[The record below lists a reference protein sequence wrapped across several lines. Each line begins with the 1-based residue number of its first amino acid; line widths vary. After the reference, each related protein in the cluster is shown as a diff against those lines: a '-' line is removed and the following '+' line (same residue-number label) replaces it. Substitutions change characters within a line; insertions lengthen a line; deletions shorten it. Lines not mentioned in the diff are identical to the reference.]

1 MKTVLLS
8 LITGFCT
15 FTSLAAQ
22 VTSNDHLQKRA
33 ERICDSIRTTYLPDK
48 RVGIFQTEFRLNG
61 SHLVLTGNTTLP
73 DASQALQAS
82 LQKAGFE
89 VEGNLRLL
97 PDTEELGE
105 KTWGVVN
112 MSVCNMR
119 SAPDYDAG
127 QSTQALLGMPV
138 KIIEKDGW
146 LHVQTPDEYLSWVLP
161 ASIQRM
167 TRAELSEW
175 NRSPQI
181 VVTDIYGFV
190 YSQASEKSQTV
201 SDVVSCNRLKYL
213 GKKGKFYEVGY
224 TDGRRGFLP
233 KRSGQPLDEWRKNIK
248 HDAESILNSGRLL
261 IGVPYMW
268 SGTST
273 KGVDCSGFVRTTLL
287 MHDIIIPRDA
297 SQQALKGQRIEI
309 EEGFKN
315 LQPGDLLLFGTK
327 AQNGKR
333 ERVSHVGFYTNNGRF
348 IHSLGWV
355 KEASFNPE
363 DPDYDAYDLNRLLFA
378 VRILPFIN
386 QEKGLNTT
394 DQNEFYH

>member
-138 KIIEKDGW
+138 KIIEKDDDGNNDDIDSVSGK
-146 LHVQTPDEYLSWVLP
+146 VQDSKIKTKWKV
-161 ASIQRM
+161 
-167 TRAELSEW
+167 
-175 NRSPQI
+175 
-181 VVTDIYGFV
+181 IY
-190 YSQASEKSQTV
+190 Y
-201 SDVVSCNRLKYL
+201 
-213 GKKGKFYEVGY
+213 
-224 TDGRRGFLP
+224 
-233 KRSGQPLDEWRKNIK
+233 
-248 HDAESILNSGRLL
+248 
-261 IGVPYMW
+261 
-268 SGTST
+268 
-273 KGVDCSGFVRTTLL
+273 
-287 MHDIIIPRDA
+287 
-297 SQQALKGQRIEI
+297 
-309 EEGFKN
+309 
-315 LQPGDLLLFGTK
+315 
-327 AQNGKR
+327 
-333 ERVSHVGFYTNNGRF
+333 
-348 IHSLGWV
+348 
-355 KEASFNPE
+355 
-363 DPDYDAYDLNRLLFA
+363 
-378 VRILPFIN
+378 
-386 QEKGLNTT
+386 
-394 DQNEFYH
+394 